1 MHFGSLSSADRHS
14 WENAQ
19 TLQTRLRYFSSW
31 PCYFFACV
39 CAKHALTSCARKLST
54 STHPGICL
62 LRTICNAQNDFF
74 RSSSLTATLFPKIV
88 KGYNFLVLHFTQK
101 KFISNQCTLITYGM
115 RVRIERQLCKM
126 DCCIEL
132 INGVCNLARMHND
145 LQCSCE
151 AH

>member
-1 MHFGSLSSADRHS
+1 MTNFLDISQFCAIYGNSCKSVLHS
-14 WENAQ
+14 WNNV
-19 TLQTRLRYFSSW
+19 QTRLCYFSSW

-115 RVRIERQLCKM
+115 RVRIER
-126 DCCIEL
+126 
-132 INGVCNLARMHND
+132 
-145 LQCSCE
+145 
-151 AH
+151 